1 MAYFTAVG
9 AKFQFSTTFAPA
21 VAITSTTNADP
32 AVATTA
38 APHNL
43 VEGDIFAALFN
54 GWEDAN
60 ESVYRAG
67 DGTTGS
73 SLVIDGIDA
82 TDPVWFPSGTASA
95 GSVRKV
101 TDWIDIG
108 QVLDFQQSGGG
119 VENITVKPLNQRR
132 AINMPA
138 GFEAE
143 SVTMTLGYDPKRFDQ
158 KAMDKI
164 TRNLSQKVAF
174 RFVLAGG
181 ATVYAY
187 GTLQK
192 GSMPQLA
199 SNDVAKV
206 SVNLTFFGVPSVHV
220 ED

>member
-119 VENITVKPLNQRR
+119 VENITVLNSRR
-132 AINMPA
+132 
-138 GFEAE
+138 
-143 SVTMTLGYDPKRFDQ
+143 
-158 KAMDKI
+158 
-164 TRNLSQKVAF
+164 
-174 RFVLAGG
+174 
-181 ATVYAY
+181 
-187 GTLQK
+187 
-192 GSMPQLA
+192 
-199 SNDVAKV
+199 
-206 SVNLTFFGVPSVHV
+206 
-220 ED
+220 